1 MLKRGRFR
9 PHFQGEIDGVSKV
22 LSDVARRL
30 LTVCQHSLLAHSHFC
45 ARPAPRPFAM
55 SLTLSDVKRIAN
67 LAQLE
72 MDEAHA
78 ETALAELNGI
88 FALAE
93 QMQAV
98 DTSGVAP
105 LSQPLS
111 AIMALPLRLRDD
123 VVTEENRREDYQA
136 PAPKAQDGLYLVPKV
151 IE

>member
-1 MLKRGRFR
+1 
-9 PHFQGEIDGVSKV
+9 
-22 LSDVARRL
+22 
-30 LTVCQHSLLAHSHFC
+30 
-45 ARPAPRPFAM
+45 M

-72 MDEAHA
+72 MNDADA
-78 ETALAELNGI
+78 EIALGELNGI

-98 DTSGVAP
+98 DTTGVAP
-105 LSQPLS
+105 LAQPLS
-111 AIMALPLRLRDD
+111 AILALPLRLRDD
-123 VVTEENRREDYQA
+123 VVTEQNHRDAYQA